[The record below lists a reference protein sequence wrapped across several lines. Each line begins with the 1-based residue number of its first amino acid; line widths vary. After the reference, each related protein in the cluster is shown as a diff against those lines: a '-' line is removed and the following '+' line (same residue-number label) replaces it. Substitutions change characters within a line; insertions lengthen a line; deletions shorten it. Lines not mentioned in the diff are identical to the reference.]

1 MMAELSISALLI
13 RFVLG
18 GAAVVLATIV
28 AKIVGQKAGGIFA
41 AFPAVYLAA
50 LLTQVLILV
59 EKHLSIIR
67 FFCRKVP
74 LSVWLLISSWRLL
87 RDSLFPKK
95 VGSVDYQVRLV
106 VGLSYLWWLLFFLLK
121 DNKTSQQNGL
131 NFNHI
136 NNRKKVYNNEW

>member
-50 LLTQVLILV
+50 LLTASIDFSGEALINYSIL
-59 EKHLSIIR
+59 LSKGAIVGMVINIIMAVDCGISYSQKRLETWIIR
-67 FFCRKVP
+67 C
-74 LSVWLLISSWRLL
+74 VWLLVYYIHGCCR
-87 RDSLFPKK
+87 F
-95 VGSVDYQVRLV
+95 
-106 VGLSYLWWLLFFLLK
+106 FFL
-121 DNKTSQQNGL
+121 KTTKQVS
-131 NFNHI
+131 
-136 NNRKKVYNNEW
+136 KMA

>member
-50 LLTQVLILV
+50 LLTASIDFSGEALINYSIL
-59 EKHLSIIR
+59 LSKGAIVGMVINIIMAVDCGISYSQKRLETWIIR
-67 FFCRKVP
+67 C
-74 LSVWLLISSWRLL
+74 VWLLVYYIHGCCC
-87 RDSLFPKK
+87 F
-95 VGSVDYQVRLV
+95 
-106 VGLSYLWWLLFFLLK
+106 FFLETTK
-121 DNKTSQQNGL
+121 QVSKMAYRFQMMY
-131 NFNHI
+131 
-136 NNRKKVYNNEW
+136 K